1 MRNLLLSV
9 IFLFSLQFSFL
20 NGQSIAENESV
31 KAQIHLL
38 EIWIGE
44 TMDYYHIPGL
54 AIGIVYDQDLVWS
67 KGFGYADLESQQE
80 VTTQTLFRIA
90 SISKLFTSM
99 AIMQLR
105 DAGKLNLDDPLK
117 KHLKWFTLKN
127 DFADGPEVTIGQV
140 LTHSAGLPR
149 EAAFPY
155 WTDHVFPSREE
166 MIKALPDQ
174 EMIFEPE
181 TRWKYSNLGMALLGE
196 VISRVSGMP
205 YEDYIQKKILQPLN
219 MNDTRVQLKDS
230 DMANLATGYL
240 RYFPECPREVAPFT
254 DSKGITAA
262 ANLSSNVQD
271 LAWFIAFQLSE
282 DRTAS
287 VLKHSTRREMQRV
300 HWLQPHW
307 KSGWGLGFSISRDGE
322 RTLVGHG
329 GWVAGYRSQIV
340 FSPAEKV
347 GVIVLMNTE
356 DFSPFTIAKKA
367 LTMLAPAIRSA
378 QPAAPEVVADTS
390 AWPGYV
396 GRYIDTSYWET
407 EVLVLNKR
415 LYLYDYGLPA
425 NEDPQSALK
434 ELFYAGQPH
443 TYRLS
448 GETGNGE
455 KVIFE
460 MEEGVV
466 KRIKIGEN
474 YIFPHSNKK

>member
-1 MRNLLLSV
+1 MRKILLITAALLCLQSTLLS
-9 IFLFSLQFSFL
+9 
-20 NGQSIAENESV
+20 GQNITENEAIES
-31 KAQIHLL
+31 QIKLL
-38 EIWIGE
+38 QLWIGE

-54 AIGIVYDQDLVWS
+54 AIGIVYDQDLIWS
-67 KGFGYADLESQQE
+67 KGFGYADLETHE
-80 VTTQTLFRIA
+80 PITPQTLFRIA

-105 DAGKLNLDDPLK
+105 DAGKLQLDDPLR
-117 KHLKWFTLKN
+117 KHLKWFTIKN
-127 DFADGPEVTIGQV
+127 EFKDGPEISIRQV
-140 LTHSAGLPR
+140 LTHSSGLPR

-166 MIKALPDQ
+166 LIKALPDQ

-196 VISRVSGMP
+196 VVSRVSGMS

-219 MNDTRVQLKDS
+219 MGDTRIQLKET
-230 DMANLATGYL
+230 DMFKLATGYL
-240 RYFPECPREVAPFT
+240 RFFPDRPREVAPFT
-254 DSKGITAA
+254 DSKALTPA
-262 ANLSSNVQD
+262 ANFSSNVED
-271 LAWFIAFQLSE
+271 LARFIAFHLSE
-282 DRTAS
+282 DQMPS
-287 VLKHSTRREMQRV
+287 VMKRSTRREMQRV
-300 HWLQPHW
+300 QWLQPHW

-340 FSPAEKV
+340 FSPGEKI

-367 LTMLAPAIRSA
+367 LTMLAPVIRGA
-378 QPAAPEVVADTS
+378 QPSAPEAVPDTS
-390 AWPGYV
+390 AWLSYV

-425 NEDPQSALK
+425 NEDPQSALR
-434 ELFYAGQPH
+434 ELFYTGQPH
-443 TYRLS
+443 IYRLS
-448 GETGNGE
+448 GENGNGE

-460 MEEGVV
+460 MEEGAV

-474 YIFPHSNKK
+474 YIFPYPNKK